1 MKIYIGTDYRGFEK
15 KNMLVKFLRGQG
27 HDVYDQGSY
36 TYNEGDDFIDPAIA
50 VSKNVLENPGS
61 IGILLCGSGH
71 GVTIQAN
78 RFKGI
83 RATRCDSTAS
93 AVTAREHDNSN
104 VLCLSAQTLDDTT
117 AQAIV
122 TTFLTTEFEPLERR
136 VNRIKR
142 LDERNDNA

>member
-1 MKIYIGTDYRGFEK
+1 MKIYIGADYRGFEK
-15 KNMLVKFLRGQG
+15 KNTLVKFLRGQG

-36 TYNEGDDFIDPAIA
+36 TYDEGDDFIDPAIA

-61 IGILLCGSGH
+61 VGILLCGSGH

>member
-1 MKIYIGTDYRGFEK
+1 MKIYIGADYRGFEK
-15 KNMLVKFLRGQG
+15 KNMLVKFLRRQG

-36 TYNEGDDFIDPAIA
+36 TYDEGDDFIDPAIA

-61 IGILLCGSGH
+61 VGILLCGSGH

-93 AVTAREHDNSN
+93 AITAREHDNSN

>member
-1 MKIYIGTDYRGFEK
+1 MKIYIGADYRGFEK

-36 TYNEGDDFIDPAIA
+36 TYDEGDDFIDPAIA

-61 IGILLCGSGH
+61 VGILLCGSGH

-78 RFKGI
+78 RFRGI

>member
-1 MKIYIGTDYRGFEK
+1 MKIYIGADYRGFEK

-36 TYNEGDDFIDPAIA
+36 TYDEGDDFIDPAIA

>member
-1 MKIYIGTDYRGFEK
+1 MKIYIGADYRGFEK

-61 IGILLCGSGH
+61 VGILLCGSGH

-93 AVTAREHDNSN
+93 AITAREHDNSN

>member
-1 MKIYIGTDYRGFEK
+1 MKIYIGADYRGFEK

-36 TYNEGDDFIDPAIA
+36 TYDEGDDFIDPAIA

-61 IGILLCGSGH
+61 VGILLCGSGH

>member
-1 MKIYIGTDYRGFEK
+1 MKIYIGADYRGFEK

-27 HDVYDQGSY
+27 HNVYDQGSY

-61 IGILLCGSGH
+61 VGILLCGSGH

-83 RATRCDSTAS
+83 RATHCDSTAS
-93 AVTAREHDNSN
+93 AITAREHDNSN